1 MIEKICWTV
10 LGLIHLP
17 PALALFLPAM
27 LTRLYGVEK
36 GSTTFTLMHHRAA
49 LFVVI
54 FVICLWAIFRT
65 DVRPLALVTVGLS
78 MVSFLVIWAMA
89 GAPAQLR
96 SIAVADIIGIP
107 FLLTAAWMALRSAT

>member
-1 MIEKICWTV
+1 MIEKICWTM

-27 LTRLYGVEK
+27 LTRLYGVET

-54 FVICLWAIFRT
+54 VAICLWSVFRPE
-65 DVRPLALVTVGLS
+65 VRQLAAVTVGLS
-78 MVSFLVIWAMA
+78 MISFLAIWALA

-96 SIAVADIIGIP
+96 SIAVADIIGVP
-107 FLLTAAWMALRSAT
+107 FLLVATWLAFRPAV